1 MEPEQLEKGMKL
13 SMEIQILATK
23 AVEFV
28 KEEGGNFPSLLVIMA
43 ASDMHKRLH
52 DLMMESARKNVKENP
67 ELLDKLRKEHGNE
80 EGFDKFIKKLEKP
93 EAAADTAAD
102 VDFKPIGKE

>member
-1 MEPEQLEKGMKL
+1 MEQEQLEKGLKL
-13 SMEIQILATK
+13 STEIQNLATK

-28 KEEGGNFPSLLVIMA
+28 KEEGGGVPSLLVLMA
-43 ASDMHKRLH
+43 ACSMSNQLH
-52 DLMMESARKNVKENP
+52 NLMMESVRKNVKEKP

-80 EGFDKFIKKLEKP
+80 EGFGEFINELEKP

-102 VDFKPIGKE
+102 VDFKPIGEE